1 MVAWSCVS
9 DRKGRFPRDTHAF
22 WLIPGVCRGNYV
34 MLGPDALSAE
44 NAEATLASL
53 DRMSNMPSKQPA
65 AAPKPAAAAASSSQY
80 QQESSYESDVLG
92 LSRIVEDASRM
103 QRRPQQS
110 AYHAVH
116 DAAKGV
122 MFDLE
127 DGPRRVLPTDGG
139 ICACVT
145 S

>member
-1 MVAWSCVS
+1 
-9 DRKGRFPRDTHAF
+9 
-22 WLIPGVCRGNYV
+22 

-65 AAPKPAAAAASSSQY
+65 AARKPAAAAESSSGQY
-80 QQESSYESDVLG
+80 QRESSYESDVLG

-127 DGPRRVLPTDGG
+127 EGPR
-139 ICACVT
+139 
-145 S
+145 